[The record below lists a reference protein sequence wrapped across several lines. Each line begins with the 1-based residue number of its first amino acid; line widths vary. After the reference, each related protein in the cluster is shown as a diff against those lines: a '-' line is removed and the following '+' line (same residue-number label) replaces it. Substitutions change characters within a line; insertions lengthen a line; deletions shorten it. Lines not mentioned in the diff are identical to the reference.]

1 VRGEY
6 DVGYRI
12 AVACLCAILALAIR
26 SQARADEIYPSRAI
40 HIVIPF
46 PAGGPA
52 DIAARIIGQRM
63 NEEWGQPVVIDNRP
77 GGNTIIGAEF
87 VAKAAPD
94 GYTLM
99 MAIDS
104 TLVMNQFIYK
114 NLPYDPLTDFAPIT
128 TTVKSMSLLAVPED
142 GPKTV
147 KELIARAEAA
157 PGKLNFGAGT
167 ITAQLMGVLFNKAA
181 GIDVVYVP
189 FQGTAQTVQG
199 LLNHSVDMIY
209 AGNVVIGPM
218 IAAGK
223 ARALAK
229 LDSRKEPYPD
239 LPTLGAAGE
248 LQNFDDLGVWL
259 GMVAPKGTPKPII
272 NKLNTEI
279 VHILSEPDVKAK
291 FDQAGNFAVTDTPED
306 FAVFIRKEAS
316 RWEKALKD
324 ANIKFD

>member
-1 VRGEY
+1 VKH
-6 DVGYRI
+6 RI
-12 AVACLCAILALAIR
+12 AAACACAIFTLLAR
-26 SQARADEIYPSRAI
+26 PQAQADETYPSRPI

-63 NEEWGQPVVIDNRP
+63 NEEWGQPVIVDNRP
-77 GGNTIIGAEF
+77 GGNTIIGAEM

-94 GYTLM
+94 GYTLL

-104 TLVMNQFIYK
+104 TLVMNQFLYK
-114 NLPYDPLTDFAPIT
+114 NLPYDPFNDFAPIT
-128 TTVKSMSLLAVPED
+128 TMVKSMSLLAVPED
-142 GPKTV
+142 GPTTV
-147 KELIARAEAA
+147 KELIARAKAA

-199 LLNHSVDMIY
+199 LLSHSVDMVY
-209 AGNVVIGPM
+209 GGTVVVGPM
-218 IAAGK
+218 IAGGK

-229 LDSRKEPYPD
+229 LDRRKEPYPD
-239 LPTLGAAGE
+239 VPTLAAAGE
-248 LQNFDDLGVWL
+248 LQNFDDLAVWL

-272 NKLNTEI
+272 DKLNAEI
-279 VHILSEPDVKAK
+279 VRILSEPDVKAK
-291 FDQAGNFAVTDTPED
+291 FDQTGNFAVTDTPED
-306 FAVFIRKEAS
+306 FSAFIRKEAA